1 MKKITVYLFL
11 EDIEVVDNDTNE
23 QIESEESTKY
33 DECHE
38 VDIPVQSRF
47 SECLSTNLQTK
58 KHKPCQIYVHGMSFV
73 IYRLPTSAA
82 TINSLVFNS
91 NLQPKQAIFAS
102 PCHQPYVFIN
112 IDFHI
117 RSLILQ

>member
-38 VDIPVQSRF
+38 VDIPVQS
-47 SECLSTNLQTK
+47 
-58 KHKPCQIYVHGMSFV
+58 
-73 IYRLPTSAA
+73 
-82 TINSLVFNS
+82 
-91 NLQPKQAIFAS
+91 
-102 PCHQPYVFIN
+102 
-112 IDFHI
+112 
-117 RSLILQ
+117 